1 MWRFWLMPLMHSEP
15 LMVQEQACA
24 LFAVYV
30 DEDSTAFAG
39 AGLHAG
45 GSGLPA
51 GAWFPLLKR

>member
-1 MWRFWLMPLMHSEP
+1 MPLMHSEP